1 MPFVRLVNPSRK
13 GGEKTMAR
21 HKKGHRSRKFLFG
34 RRRNPILGMSGGDL
48 LSEGIGVVAGAA
60 GSRIIPQM
68 VLGSNNTGIVGYG
81 ANAASG
87 IGISWLLRSF
97 SPRLA
102 HGAMLGTV
110 ASIAMRVVSDLWG
123 QNALTG
129 GLSGDLGGDLG
140 FYVNNSFP
148 LPTAGVGPM
157 MLNPGYSGGPQ
168 LSFAVPGM
176 PAPAVVSTPAGTQ
189 AASNGSAGGANAAL
203 ATATSG
209 PSAPAGVWQNPW
221 AA

>member
-1 MPFVRLVNPSRK
+1 MPYVRLVNPSRK
-13 GGEKTMAR
+13 GGERTMAR
-21 HKKGHRSRKFLFG
+21 HKKGHRKGRRFLFG

-48 LSEGIGVVAGAA
+48 VSEGIGVVAGAA

-68 VLGSNNTGIVGYG
+68 FLGSNNIGIFGYG

-110 ASIAMRVVSDLWG
+110 ASIAMRVISDLWG

-148 LPTAGVGPM
+148 LPTAGTGPM
-157 MLNPGYSGGPQ
+157 LLNPGYSGGPQ
-168 LSFAVPGM
+168 LSMALPGQVP
-176 PAPAVVSTPAGTQ
+176 AAVVTPAGTSSV
-189 AASNGSAGGANAAL
+189 SNGSAGGANAAL

-209 PSAPAGVWQNPW
+209 PSAPAGVWSNPW

>member
-1 MPFVRLVNPSRK
+1 MPYVRLVNPSRK
-13 GGEKTMAR
+13 GGETKMAR
-21 HKKGHRSRKFLFG
+21 HKKGHRHRKFLFG

-48 LSEGIGVVAGAA
+48 ISEGIGVVAGAA
-60 GSRIIPQM
+60 GSRILPQM
-68 VLGSNNTGIVGYG
+68 ILGSNNTGIVGYG

-110 ASIAMRVVSDLWG
+110 ASIAMRVISDLWG

-129 GLSGDLGGDLG
+129 GLTGDLGGDLG

-148 LPTAGVGPM
+148 LPTAGNGPM
-157 MLNPGYSGGPQ
+157 LLNPGYSGGPTMSMA
-168 LSFAVPGM
+168 LPGV
-176 PAPAVVSTPAGTQ
+176 PAVVTTPAGTQ
-189 AASNGSAGGANAAL
+189 AVSAGSAGGANAAL

-209 PSAPAGVWQNPW
+209 PAAPAGVWQNPW

>member
-1 MPFVRLVNPSRK
+1 MPYIRLINPSRK
-13 GGEKTMAR
+13 GGETKMAR
-21 HKKGHRSRKFLFG
+21 HRKGHRHHHRKFMFG
-34 RRRNPILGMSGGDL
+34 RRRNPVLGMSGGDL
-48 LSEGIGVVAGAA
+48 ISEGIGVVAGAA
-60 GSRIIPQM
+60 GSRVLPQL
-68 VLGSNNTGIVGYG
+68 VLGSGNVGILGYG
-81 ANAASG
+81 ANAVSG
-87 IGISWLLRSF
+87 IGISWLLKSF

-102 HGAMLGTV
+102 HGAMLGAV
-110 ASIAMRVVSDLWG
+110 AAIAMRLISDLWG

-148 LPTAGVGPM
+148 LPTAGTGPM
-157 MLNPGYSGGPQ
+157 MFNPGYSGGPM
-168 LSFAVPGM
+168 LSTGFAPQ
-176 PAPAVVSTPAGTQ
+176 VVTTPAGSQ
-189 AASNGSAGGANAAL
+189 AVSSGTAGSSNQAL